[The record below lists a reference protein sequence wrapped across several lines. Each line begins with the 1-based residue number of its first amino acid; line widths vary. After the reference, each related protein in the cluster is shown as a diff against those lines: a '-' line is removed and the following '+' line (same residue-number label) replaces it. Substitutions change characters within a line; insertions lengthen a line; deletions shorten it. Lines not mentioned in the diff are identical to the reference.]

1 MNWIDTRL
9 GLTRDQWVV
18 IGLMGSALAWF
29 VVLGVIQTDEA
40 EAAGGALISAP
51 PQGLLVHAVLSQMD
65 SRGPF
70 APPAFPLSSEIV
82 LQYRSHQSGF
92 DVGAIRWRHI
102 GKGAPV
108 MHCEMQGCKTTV
120 TLGLKS
126 TRPCQYKTH
135 GP

>member
-1 MNWIDTRL
+1 M
-9 GLTRDQWVV
+9 
-18 IGLMGSALAWF
+18 
-29 VVLGVIQTDEA
+29 
-40 EAAGGALISAP
+40 
-51 PQGLLVHAVLSQMD
+51 LSFHTHGF
-65 SRGPF
+65 SRSFP
-70 APPAFPLSSEIV
+70 PPAFPLSAEIV
-82 LQYRSHQSGF
+82 LQYRSHQSRF
-92 DVGAIRWRHI
+92 DVGAIRWQHI